1 MTNDNETIRRFRRPA
16 PRLTSL
22 PSHKFPIGV
31 RVVQKSGAPTDADS
45 FHVTRH
51 LPDAGAGLQYRMKRD
66 RDGQERVV
74 VESALEL
81 VTGDDSIQ

>member
-1 MTNDNETIRRFRRPA
+1 MTNDNETSRRFRRPA
-16 PRLTSL
+16 QRLAVV

-31 RVVQKSGAPTDADS
+31 RVTQKSGAPTDADS

-66 RDGQERVV
+66 RDGQERVA

-81 VTGDDSIQ
+81 VAGDDLIK

>member
-1 MTNDNETIRRFRRPA
+1 MTNDNKTSLRFRRPA
-16 PRLTSL
+16 QRLTVV

-31 RVVQKSGAPTDADS
+31 RVVQKFGAATGTDS

-66 RDGQERVV
+66 RDGQERVA
-74 VESALEL
+74 VESALERVAGNDL
-81 VTGDDSIQ
+81 IQ

>member
-1 MTNDNETIRRFRRPA
+1 MTNDNETSRRFRRP
-16 PRLTSL
+16 PQRLTTV
-22 PSHKFPIGV
+22 PSHKFPIGG
-31 RVVQKSGAPTDADS
+31 RVIQKSGAPTDADS

-66 RDGQERVV
+66 RDGQERVA

-81 VTGDDSIQ
+81 VAGDDLIQ

>member
-1 MTNDNETIRRFRRPA
+1 MTNDNETVRRFRRPA
-16 PRLTSL
+16 QRLTVT
-22 PSHKFPIGV
+22 PSHKFPVGV
-31 RVVQKSGAPTDADS
+31 RVIQKSGAPTDSDS

-81 VTGDDSIQ
+81 VVGDDLIQ